1 MSISEAKPLRPSG
14 TGCKLGGAFNKRE
27 DAMTKLLGPA
37 AALLTL
43 ALAACAVQQKKPP
56 EAGGKAV
63 VDAYVRAWNQR
74 DTLAFDTLLAPDAI
88 HEDVAQNFRG
98 KGPREVAGFMRG
110 VMSTQPDYK
119 WVVTN
124 SIEDGKFVA
133 LEWTWT
139 SSYTGPDAT
148 GKKVTNKHISGKGA
162 SLGEVE
168 NGKIKRFTDYYDLAS
183 FFR

>member
-1 MSISEAKPLRPSG
+1 
-14 TGCKLGGAFNKRE
+14 
-27 DAMTKLLGPA
+27 MTKLLGSA
-37 AALLTL
+37 VGLLTL
-43 ALAACAVQQKKPP
+43 ALTACAVQQKKPP
-56 EAGGKAV
+56 EAGGKTV

-74 DTLAFDTLLAPDAI
+74 DTLALDTLLASDAI

-98 KGPREVAGFMRG
+98 KGPKEVAAFMRG
-110 VMSTQPDYK
+110 VMSAEPDYK

-139 SSYTGPDAT
+139 SSYTGPDPT
-148 GKKVTNKHISGKGA
+148 GKKVTNKHTSGKGA
-162 SLGEVE
+162 SFGEVE